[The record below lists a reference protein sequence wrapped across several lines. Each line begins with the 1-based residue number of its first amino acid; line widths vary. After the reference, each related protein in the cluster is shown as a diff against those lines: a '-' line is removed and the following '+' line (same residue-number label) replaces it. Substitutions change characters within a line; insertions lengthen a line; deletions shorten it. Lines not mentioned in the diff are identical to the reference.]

1 MNHVGAYHEQE
12 WMGIALPFLWPV
24 LLGLIWI
31 CTILLANPI
40 GDFPLNDDW
49 AYAYSVQHLLQH
61 GELRFS
67 DWTATNLLG
76 QVVWGALFCLP
87 FGFSFTALRFSTV
100 VLGFVGI
107 LGTYGIL
114 RELNTSRQIAAIG
127 ALTLAFCPIYF
138 ALSLTFMN
146 DVPFVAFAIASL
158 YFFMRGLRLESAPAI
173 AASFILAG
181 LAILTRQTG
190 LALPIAFACAL
201 LTKKGIQPSS
211 LWLSFLIVAIGIGL
225 QFAYQAWLSHAGLL
239 PANFNRQISTIL
251 ANSRMHLRPMLR
263 DAVSIS
269 FFFVMYLGFFT
280 APVLPFVS
288 SSFGAKGKFSRT
300 TSAMVTAAVL
310 VLFGAI
316 LIWIGKLMPFWRNI
330 LDEAG
335 VGTAGAGSVSKRPG
349 APVAFWVAG
358 TAMAFAGSVALVRNG
373 LSALAIL
380 YNDLRSHSARCH
392 SWQLLLLLS
401 LAIVCFVPLPLAGFD
416 QFGAY
421 DRYILIFITLAIGIC
436 ASVPR
441 KETATFLSIIFRG
454 AALVLL
460 AIYALFSVAATH
472 DYLAWNRVRW
482 NALQELT
489 REAKVPFDRIQGG
502 FEFYGWYRF
511 DKNSVMEWWREK
523 HYDYIVSFDHQEG
536 YQVIKQYAVPW
547 WLPWQRRAG
556 DIFVEEANPGSG

>member
-1 MNHVGAYHEQE
+1 MNHGGAYHDQQCT
-12 WMGIALPFLWPV
+12 GIALPFLWPV
-24 LLGLIWI
+24 QLGLIWI
-31 CTILLANPI
+31 CMILLANPI

-61 GELRFS
+61 GEFRLS

-76 QVVWGALFCLP
+76 QAVWGALFCLP
-87 FGFSFTALRFSTV
+87 FGFSFTALRLSTA

-127 ALTLAFCPIYF
+127 AVTLAFCPIYF
-138 ALSLTFMN
+138 VLSLTFMN

-158 YFFMRGLRLESAPAI
+158 YFFMRGLRLESPPTI
-173 AASFILAG
+173 AVSFVLAG
-181 LAILTRQTG
+181 IAILTRQTG
-190 LALPIAFACAL
+190 VALPIAFACGL
-201 LTKKGIQPSS
+201 LAKQGIQPRS

-225 QFAYQAWLSHAGLL
+225 QFAYQAWLARTGIL
-239 PANFNRQISTIL
+239 PANYNKQISTIL
-251 ANSRMHLRPMLR
+251 ANLRTDLRPLVR
-263 DAVSIS
+263 DAVLIS
-269 FFFVMYLGFFT
+269 FFCIMYLGLFT

-288 SSFGAKGKFSRT
+288 SSFGGKGKFSRT
-300 TSAMVTAAVL
+300 TSAVVTAAVL

-335 VGTAGAGSVSKRPG
+335 VGTAGIGSVSKRPA

-358 TAMAFAGSVALVRNG
+358 TATAFAGSVALVRNG
-373 LSALAIL
+373 LSALATL
-380 YNDLRSHSARCH
+380 YNHLRNHAARCH
-392 SWQLLLLLS
+392 PWQLVLLLS
-401 LAIVCFVPLPLAGFD
+401 LAVVWFAPLPLAGFD

-421 DRYILIFITLAIGIC
+421 DRYILIFITLAIGIY

-441 KETATFLSIIFRG
+441 KKTATLLSIIFRG

-523 HYDYIVSFDHQEG
+523 HYEYLVSFNHHDG
-536 YQVIKQYAVPW
+536 YQVIKQYPVRW
-547 WLPWQRRAG
+547 WLPWQRGSILVEQENAG
-556 DIFVEEANPGSG
+556 AS

>member
-1 MNHVGAYHEQE
+1 MNDGGAYHEQE
-12 WMGIALPFLWPV
+12 RAGIALLFLWPL

-31 CTILLANPI
+31 CMIVLANPI
-40 GDFPLNDDW
+40 GNFPLNDDW
-49 AYAYSVQHLLQH
+49 AYAHSVQHLLQH

-76 QVVWGALFCLP
+76 QVAWGALFCLP
-87 FGFSFTALRFSTV
+87 VGFSFTALRFSTA
-100 VLGFVGI
+100 VLGLVGI

-114 RELNTSRQIAAIG
+114 RELNASRQAATVA

-138 ALSLTFMN
+138 VLSLTFMN

-158 YFFMRGLRLESAPAI
+158 YLFMRGLRLESAPAI

-201 LTKKGIQPSS
+201 LTKKGIQPRS

-225 QFAYQAWLSHAGLL
+225 QFAYQVWLSHAGLL

-263 DAVSIS
+263 DALSIS
-269 FFFVMYLGFFT
+269 FFCVMYLGFFT
-280 APVLPFVS
+280 APVLPFVNS
-288 SSFGAKGKFSRT
+288 SLGGKEKFSRT
-300 TSAMVTAAVL
+300 TSVVVTAAVL

-316 LIWIGKLMPFWRNI
+316 LIWIGRLMPFWRNI
-330 LDEAG
+330 LDETG

-349 APVAFWVAG
+349 APVAFWVAA
-358 TAMAFAGSVALVRNG
+358 TAIAFAGSVALVRNG
-373 LSALAIL
+373 LSALATL
-380 YNDLRSHSARCH
+380 YNHLRSPAARCH

-436 ASVPR
+436 ATVPR
-441 KETATFLSIIFRG
+441 KKTATFLSIIFRG

-502 FEFYGWYRF
+502 S
-511 DKNSVMEWWREK
+511 NSMAGIDLTGTQSWNGGARSITITWCLL
-523 HYDYIVSFDHQEG
+523 IVTMA
-536 YQVIKQYAVPW
+536 I
-547 WLPWQRRAG
+547 R
-556 DIFVEEANPGSG
+556 

>member
-1 MNHVGAYHEQE
+1 MNHHGGAYHDQQQI
-12 WMGIALPFLWPV
+12 GIALPFLWPV

-31 CTILLANPI
+31 CMILLANPI
-40 GDFPLNDDW
+40 GNFPLNDDW

-76 QVVWGALFCLP
+76 QVTWGALFCLP
-87 FGFSFTALRFSTV
+87 VGFSFTALRFSTV

-138 ALSLTFMN
+138 VLSLTFMN

-158 YFFMRGLRLESAPAI
+158 YFFMRGLRLESPPTI
-173 AASFILAG
+173 AVSFVLAG
-181 LAILTRQTG
+181 IAILTRQTG
-190 LALPIAFACAL
+190 VALPIAFACAL
-201 LTKKGIQPSS
+201 LTQKGIQPRS
-211 LWLSFLIVAIGIGL
+211 LWLSFFIVTIGIGL

-239 PANFNRQISTIL
+239 PANFNKQISTIL
-251 ANSRMHLRPMLR
+251 ANSRMHRWPMLR
-263 DAVSIS
+263 EAVLVS

-288 SSFGAKGKFSRT
+288 SSFGGKGKFSRT
-300 TSAMVTAAVL
+300 TSAIVTAAVL

-335 VGTAGAGSVSKRPG
+335 VGTACAVSVSKRPG
-349 APVAFWVAG
+349 APVGFWVAG

-373 LSALAIL
+373 LSALATL
-380 YNDLRSHSARCH
+380 YNDLRSHAGRCH
-392 SWQLLLLLS
+392 PWELVLLLS
-401 LAIVCFVPLPLAGFD
+401 LAVVCFAPLPLAGFD
-416 QFGAY
+416 LFGAY

-441 KETATFLSIIFRG
+441 KKTATFLSIILRR

-460 AIYALFSVAATH
+460 AIYALFSVTATH

-511 DKNSVMEWWREK
+511 GKNSVMEWWREK
-523 HYDYIVSFDHQEG
+523 HYDYIVSFDHHEG
-536 YQVIKQYAVPW
+536 YQIIKRHRVAW
-547 WLPWQRRAG
+547 WLPWQSG
-556 DIFVEEANPGSG
+556 DILVEQKNTKTI

>member
-1 MNHVGAYHEQE
+1 
-12 WMGIALPFLWPV
+12 
-24 LLGLIWI
+24 
-31 CTILLANPI
+31 
-40 GDFPLNDDW
+40 
-49 AYAYSVQHLLQH
+49 
-61 GELRFS
+61 
-67 DWTATNLLG
+67 
-76 QVVWGALFCLP
+76 
-87 FGFSFTALRFSTV
+87 
-100 VLGFVGI
+100 
-107 LGTYGIL
+107 
-114 RELNTSRQIAAIG
+114 
-127 ALTLAFCPIYF
+127 
-138 ALSLTFMN
+138 
-146 DVPFVAFAIASL
+146 
-158 YFFMRGLRLESAPAI
+158 
-173 AASFILAG
+173 
-181 LAILTRQTG
+181 
-190 LALPIAFACAL
+190 
-201 LTKKGIQPSS
+201 
-211 LWLSFLIVAIGIGL
+211 
-225 QFAYQAWLSHAGLL
+225 
-239 PANFNRQISTIL
+239 
-251 ANSRMHLRPMLR
+251 
-263 DAVSIS
+263 
-269 FFFVMYLGFFT
+269 
-280 APVLPFVS
+280 
-288 SSFGAKGKFSRT
+288 
-300 TSAMVTAAVL
+300 MVTAAVL

-436 ASVPR
+436 PSVPR